1 MPNKFKNDNNLKF
14 KMFEEDEDN
23 LITKSKDFMEILRK
37 SKQIAIISKE
47 DPSFYIRPHDDK
59 CLTILNSDR
68 SPKFQ
73 KNSLIDINKKTYT
86 ENKLNQNDTFCD

>member
-47 DPSFYIRPHDDK
+47 DP
-59 CLTILNSDR
+59 
-68 SPKFQ
+68 
-73 KNSLIDINKKTYT
+73 
-86 ENKLNQNDTFCD
+86 TF